1 MRHTQKHTTIRIYDD
16 SANETAATLID
27 KLGEAQLGRIYA
39 EQGRAGIRQ
48 AVSDELVPSGRT
60 QSDITAVCLVLE
72 QLLDSYRY
80 KPLLR
85 GGSSQRYSVF
95 KADR

>member
-1 MRHTQKHTTIRIYDD
+1 MRHKSTTIRIYNDY
-16 SANETAATLID
+16 ATETAQQLID
-27 KLGEAQLGRIYA
+27 KLGEAQLGKMYA
-39 EQGRAGIRQ
+39 EQGRMGLRQ
-48 AVSDELVPSGRT
+48 VVSDELVPSGKN

-85 GGSSQRYSVF
+85 GGDGQRYNVF